1 MCVCV
6 VDRAGC
12 HLTVDKDFLW
22 CFFEIFESS
31 ESLTENSHTMMQ
43 AYASELSR
51 ALNERN
57 KRKSGSLLASLLKLD
72 LKSSSNVPSSQQVTN
87 AIRSNRFA
95 EIVTLHFE
103 AQRRASRKDF
113 ESSYETQKELIKIFM
128 TGVYSEDHTYW
139 LVPSMHTLIG
149 DALALARRTDEQRAR
164 KDGFREHKFVEDCIS
179 AVVREAFTATLVV
192 KSEKKAKK
200 KGALFLAVCMIRS
213 YFGMNTLR
221 QATLIVNNVKKM
233 ILTGKTKLTN
243 FPKSHSV
250 PYQYYAGRLQIVAGR
265 YDEAEEMLMSAL
277 RNCPTDVQTNRRQ
290 ILRVLIP
297 TKMARGVLP
306 TPRLL
311 QEYNLK
317 QFQDISVAVRS
328 GNVRLYVV

>member
-1 MCVCV
+1 MV
-6 VDRAGC
+6 G
-12 HLTVDKDFLW
+12 T
-22 CFFEIFESS
+22 
-31 ESLTENSHTMMQ
+31 
-43 AYASELSR
+43 
-51 ALNERN
+51 
-57 KRKSGSLLASLLKLD
+57 LD
-72 LKSSSNVPSSQQVTN
+72 
-87 AIRSNRFA
+87 AHANR
-95 EIVTLHFE
+95 
-103 AQRRASRKDF
+103 RR
-113 ESSYETQKELIKIFM
+113 L
-128 TGVYSEDHTYW
+128 GV
-139 LVPSMHTLIG
+139 G
-149 DALALARRTDEQRAR
+149 ARTDEQRAR

-221 QATLIVNNVKKM
+221 QATLIVNNVTKM

-277 RNCPTDVQTNRRQ
+277 RNCPIDVQTNRRQ

-306 TPRLL
+306 TPTLL

-317 QFQDISVAVRS
+317 QFQDISIAVRS
-328 GNVRLYVV
+328 GNVCLYVVWIRVSFSSFALTHFISQENHSNTNTQTTQVQ

>member
-1 MCVCV
+1 
-6 VDRAGC
+6 
-12 HLTVDKDFLW
+12 
-22 CFFEIFESS
+22 
-31 ESLTENSHTMMQ
+31 MQ
-43 AYASELSR
+43 AYASKLSG

-72 LKSSSNVPSSQQVTN
+72 FKSSSQVPSSQQVAN
-87 AIRSNRFA
+87 AIPSNDFA
-95 EIVTLHFE
+95 EIVSLHFE
-103 AQRRASRKDF
+103 ARRHASRNDF
-113 ESSYETQKELIKIFM
+113 EKSYELQKELVRTFM
-128 TGVYSEDHTYW
+128 TTVYSEDHTYW
-139 LVPSMHTLIG
+139 LVPSLHTLIG
-149 DALALARRTDEQRAR
+149 DALALARRADELRAQ
-164 KDGFREHKFVEDCIS
+164 KEGFVEHKFVEDCIS

-213 YFGMNTLR
+213 YFRMNTLR
-221 QATLIVNNVKKM
+221 QATLIVNNVTKM
-233 ILTGKTKLTN
+233 ILTGKTTLKN

-265 YDEAEEMLMSAL
+265 YDEAKEMLTFAL
-277 RNCPTDVQTNRRQ
+277 RSCPIDAVTNRRQ

-317 QFQDISVAVRS
+317 QFQGISMAVKS
-328 GNVRLYVV
+328 GNVRLYNESMNKYRALFVRMGTSSCLSLVELAHIRSNIDLEQFVL